1 MWHRNDGASEANI
14 IQNKFTAY
22 LITAVANRKAAYM
35 NKLKAHRRAMEFL
48 ERCGAEVETYAE
60 FNLDEGLPLME
71 QIENPLLLQALLQ
84 IKDWERHILLAR
96 LLDERS
102 FIELSKN
109 LGVSYKAV
117 SNSYYRLI
125 LKLRRMMKGD
135 AMHD

>member
-1 MWHRNDGASEANI
+1 
-14 IQNKFTAY
+14 
-22 LITAVANRKAAYM
+22 
-35 NKLKAHRRAMEFL
+35 MEFL

-60 FNLDEGLPLME
+60 FNLGEGLPLME

-135 AMHD
+135 AMDD

>member
-60 FNLDEGLPLME
+60 F
-71 QIENPLLLQALLQ
+71 IENPLLLQALLQ

-135 AMHD
+135 AMDD

>member
-48 ERCGAEVETYAE
+48 ERCGAEVETDAE

-135 AMHD
+135 AMDD

>member
-1 MWHRNDGASEANI
+1 
-14 IQNKFTAY
+14 
-22 LITAVANRKAAYM
+22 
-35 NKLKAHRRAMEFL
+35 
-48 ERCGAEVETYAE
+48 
-60 FNLDEGLPLME
+60 ME

-96 LLDERS
+96 LLDGRS

-135 AMHD
+135 AMDD